1 MLTIFATVA
10 ALGLVIVVAVEVLYI
25 AKKLKLQDVQSQ
37 SLEPMQV
44 KEAVFV
50 VDSYYYTATLFFL
63 FLCN

>member
-1 MLTIFATVA
+1 MLTIFAIVA

-50 VDSYYYTATLFFL
+50 VDSYYYAATLFFL